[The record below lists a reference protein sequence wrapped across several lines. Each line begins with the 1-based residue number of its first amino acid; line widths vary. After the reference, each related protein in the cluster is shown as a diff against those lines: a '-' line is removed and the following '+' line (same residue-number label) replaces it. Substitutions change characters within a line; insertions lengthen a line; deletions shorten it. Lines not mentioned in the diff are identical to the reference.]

1 MSRSDRVDP
10 VQIVVRIGGVTAGLS
25 DSDRAFEVWVYL
37 ARQAGWD
44 VIEFPPDPQASTES
58 DFGSVIVEGIKY
70 KICYGLRVRQ
80 TLADDSTGNLTRRPV
95 LAYTSWA
102 EPDLESYTLE

>member
-1 MSRSDRVDP
+1 MSGSDRVDP
-10 VQIVVRIGGVTAGLS
+10 VQIVARVGGLTAELS

-44 VIEFPPDPQASTES
+44 VIEYPPDPEAADENE
-58 DFGSVIVEGIKY
+58 FGSVMIEGVKY

-80 TLADDSTGNLTRRPV
+80 MLADDSTGHLMHRPV
-95 LAYTSWA
+95 LTYASWA
-102 EPDLESYTLE
+102 EPDLESYTLD